1 MTRLFVKGRILL
13 GSEIV
18 PGAVYIENGTI
29 AGVLREPCELP
40 AGERILT
47 APLVAP
53 GFIDLQVN
61 GGFDCEVGDD
71 PDALARLAAQLPAT
85 GVTAFL
91 PTAITSPAD
100 VYPRVLAAFER
111 LGDVSGARPLGL
123 HLEGPFL
130 SPARPGAHRRDLIEC
145 ADPGLI
151 ELFVAS
157 PAVRLVTLAPE
168 RPGAAKWIRALTEA
182 GIAVSLGHTDAT
194 YEQMVA
200 GADAG
205 AVMAT
210 HLFNAMSPF
219 AHRAPGAIGAAL
231 LDDRLTVGIIPDG
244 VHTHPEALRLAV
256 RVKGTDGIAPVTDMM
271 AAAGMPPGEYSLAG
285 RPVRVD
291 GESARLADG
300 TLAGSIVTMDA
311 VVRNMVRWAGVTP
324 AEALCMVSAVPARI
338 LGVPLGR
345 IQAGRDAD
353 LVLLD
358 DDLTVQGT
366 LIAGHAVYGRANTLQ

>member
-1 MTRLFVKGRILL
+1 VLL
-13 GSEIV
+13 GRELI
-18 PGAVYIENGTI
+18 PGAVCIENGRI

-40 AGERILT
+40 AGARVLA
-47 APLVAP
+47 APVVAP

-61 GGFDCEVGDD
+61 GGFGCEVGDD
-71 PDALARLAAQLPAT
+71 PDALARLAAQLPST

-111 LGDVSGARPLGL
+111 LDDLPGARPLGL

-130 SPARPGAHRRDLIEC
+130 SPARPGAHRRDLIES

-151 ELFVAS
+151 EFFAAS
-157 PAVRLVTLAPE
+157 PSVRLVTLAPE
-168 RPGAAKWIRALTEA
+168 RPGALGWIRRLADA
-182 GIAVSLGHTDAT
+182 GIVVCLGHTDAT

-205 AVMAT
+205 ATMAT

-219 AHRAPGAIGAAL
+219 GHRAPGAIGATL
-231 LDDRLTVGIIPDG
+231 LDDRLTAGLIPDG
-244 VHTHPEALRLAV
+244 VHTHPAALRLAV
-256 RVKGTDGIAPVTDMM
+256 RAKGVDRIAPVTDMM
-271 AAAGMPPGEYSLAG
+271 SAAGMPPGEYRLAG
-285 RPVRVD
+285 QIVHVN

-300 TLAGSIVTMDA
+300 TLAGAIVTMDA
-311 VVRNMVRWAGVTP
+311 VVRNLVRWAGVTP
-324 AEALCMVSAVPARI
+324 AEALTMVTAVPARL
-338 LGVPLGR
+338 LGAPLGR
-345 IQAGRDAD
+345 IQTGRDAD

-358 DDLTVQGT
+358 DDLTVQAT
-366 LIAGHAVYGRANTLQ
+366 LIRGKIVHDRANAL